1 MSENGPDIWPSTMRL
16 FGILLLLFLS
26 MPATAG
32 GVEINGVRLWS
43 APDHTRLVFDT
54 SGPVAHKLFS
64 LSNPERLVI
73 DLKNTRLKA
82 KMPKPDAKA
91 RVVRSIRS
99 AFRDGTDLR
108 VVLDLERRVRPK
120 SFILKPN
127 REYGYR
133 LVVDLE
139 LGQTFQTAKP
149 VVTLSKTSAR
159 ARSRDVII
167 AIDAGHGGEDPGARG
182 ARGTYEKDVVLG
194 IARKLAALVK
204 TEPGMRP
211 VMIRDGDYFLK
222 LRDRVRKARKY
233 KADLFVSIHADAFR
247 DPRVRGSSVYTLS
260 QRGASSEAARWL
272 AERENTADLIGGVK
286 LENKDDILASVLLD
300 LSQTATLQASME
312 AAANVLKGL
321 KKLGKT
327 HKRRVQQ
334 AGFVVLKSPD
344 IPSMLVETAFISNP
358 WEERRLKNPSH
369 QKKLAKALMS
379 GIRRYFQIYPPEGTL
394 LAESTPQK
402 HIIVRGDT
410 LSEIAHQYQVSL
422 NNLRTLNRINGD
434 RIRVGQILS
443 IPGG

>member
-1 MSENGPDIWPSTMRL
+1 
-16 FGILLLLFLS
+16 
-26 MPATAG
+26 
-32 GVEINGVRLWS
+32 
-43 APDHTRLVFDT
+43 
-54 SGPVAHKLFS
+54 
-64 LSNPERLVI
+64 LVI
-73 DLKNTRLKA
+73 DLKKTRLKA
-82 KMPKPDAKA
+82 KMPKPDAKE
-91 RVVRSIRS
+91 RVVRNIRS

-139 LGQTFQTAKP
+139 LEQTAQTANP
-149 VVTLSKTSAR
+149 VGILSKTSAR
-159 ARSRDVII
+159 ARARSRDVIV

-204 TEPGMRP
+204 AEPGMRP
-211 VMIRDGDYFLK
+211 VMIRNGDYFMK
-222 LRDRVRKARKY
+222 LRDRVRRARKY

-358 WEERRLKNPSH
+358 WEERRLKNPAH

-379 GIRRYFQIYPPEGTL
+379 GIRRYFQISPPAGTL
-394 LAESTPQK
+394 LAESVPEK

-422 NNLRTLNRINGD
+422 NNLRSLNKINGD
-434 RIRVGQILS
+434 RIRVGQVLS